1 MADQDLTIA
10 PSGTRTNLLKTAWRL
25 IEKRGVDNV
34 TLSDVAAAAKVSR
47 QAVYLH
53 FGNRAGLLIA
63 MTRYRDVNSTHVREM
78 MAAAHKPDIR
88 AGFDRFVRCWF
99 QHVVNILP
107 VARAIEAAAL
117 SDADARA
124 AWEERM
130 EDLRRAIRPLID
142 RLADS
147 GQLNDGWS
155 RDQATDWM
163 WSRTHVDVWSQLA
176 VDRNWKPEEVARRVA
191 ASLLTDLVRDR

>member
-1 MADQDLTIA
+1 MADQNPAIA
-10 PSGTRTNLLKTAWRL
+10 PSDTRTNLLKTAWRL
-25 IEKRGVDNV
+25 IEKRGVDSV

-53 FGNRAGLLIA
+53 FGSRAGLFIA
-63 MTRYRDVNSTHVREM
+63 MTRYRDANSIHVRKM
-78 MAAAHKPDIR
+78 VAAAQKTDIR

-99 QHVVNILP
+99 QHAVNILP
-107 VARAIEAAAL
+107 VARALEAAAL
-117 SDADARA
+117 SDADART
-124 AWEERM
+124 AWGERM

-147 GQLNDGWS
+147 GQLIDGWS

-163 WSRTHVDVWSQLA
+163 WSRTHLDVWSQLA
-176 VDRNWKPEEVARRVA
+176 VDRKWKPEEVARRVA
-191 ASLLTDLVRDR
+191 ASLWTDLVGDR